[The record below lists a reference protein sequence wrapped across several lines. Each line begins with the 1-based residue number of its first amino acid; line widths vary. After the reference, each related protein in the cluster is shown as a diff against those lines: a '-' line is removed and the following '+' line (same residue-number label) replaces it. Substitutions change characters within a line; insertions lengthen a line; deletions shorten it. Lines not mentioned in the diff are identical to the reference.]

1 MKKEELKNAST
12 EAAENSTNPI
22 RNAAKSEENEKK
34 RSATVYV
41 RGILAAAYYGRPSFN
56 TNGEAKKKYRISIQA
71 NEEDMKKLVEAAAP
85 YFTDTDP
92 QWIPKWFSDPEAREY
107 LNLSSNY
114 DIKAG
119 YRNPNTKRI
128 EELGDLIS
136 GYLEENGNCNGSEV
150 VVMVTIKDNSV
161 YPASILFKKIK
172 HTTIA
177 DMFADFDDE
186 LPF

>member
-1 MKKEELKNAST
+1 MKKEEVKNAAVDT
-12 EAAENSTNPI
+12 AENTI
-22 RNAAKSEENEKK
+22 RSEAQAEDTGKK
-34 RSATVYV
+34 RSVTVYV
-41 RGILAAAYYGRPSFN
+41 RGVLASAYYGRPSFN

-71 NEEDMKKLVEAAAP
+71 NEEDMKKLVEATTP
-85 YFTDTDP
+85 YFKDTDP

-136 GYLEENGNCNGSEV
+136 SYIEDNGNVNGSEV
-150 VVMVTIKDNSV
+150 VVMVNVKDSSV

-172 HTTIA
+172 HTTIS
-177 DMFADFDDE
+177 DMFSDFDDDQ
-186 LPF
+186 PM